1 MDQAKS
7 LWIQQSYELLTVIK
21 EEPDVETL
29 IQFLAAYYEVMK
41 LAFFFCFER
50 EYSGVFFYQPTS
62 FSLATAALWPRELLF
77 SFYSYFG
84 GVTFLQP
91 PN

>member
-50 EYSGVFFYQPTS
+50 EYSGVFFISQPRFLS
-62 FSLATAALWPRELLF
+62 QQQRSGRVNCCSLSILILEA
-77 SFYSYFG
+77 
-84 GVTFLQP
+84 
-91 PN
+91 